1 MAAYWAACAALGSA
15 TGFFTSLART
25 PRWPPFPLVAA
36 ALAATLA
43 PQPFYWAAVAP
54 AAREAGRRVEV
65 LAILSFTAVNAVLET
80 ATFDAAA
87 RAGAWAASSFA
98 PAIPPALAGF
108 TALSMYCGFIH
119 ALFWE
124 AVFPPHLPPPHTR
137 RATLMRVALAL
148 FGPMTAAWCALL
160 LWEGGVGRG
169 VVVGLHAVA
178 DVAAGAALRLEGPGW
193 GRKR

>member
-1 MAAYWAACAALGSA
+1 MAAYWAACAALGSV
-15 TGFFTSLART
+15 TGFFTSLARV
-25 PRWPPFPLVAA
+25 PRSPPAPLVAA

-43 PQPFYWAAVAP
+43 PQPFYCAAVAP
-54 AAREAGRRVEV
+54 AAREAGRGFNVA
-65 LAILSFTAVNAVLET
+65 AILSFAAVNAVLET
-80 ATFDAAA
+80 AAFDAAA
-87 RAGAWAASSFA
+87 RAGVWAASSFA

-108 TALSMYCGFIH
+108 TALSLYCGFVH

-160 LWEGGVGRG
+160 LWGGGGGRG

-178 DVAAGAALRLEGPGW
+178 DAAAGAALRLEGPRGG
-193 GRKR
+193 GRK